1 MLSHDSS
8 VQNSPEQRAA
18 DAGVL
23 KTLWDMMRP
32 YRALSYVA
40 IALAIVSA
48 GLQILP
54 AAIAGLITQSIYD
67 GKYDSLLSYGVMLL
81 IFTFAAMLTFS
92 GSTFVSH
99 LIAADVQADVRRH
112 ISSKLKSVPLGFFMQ
127 TDSTEIKKMMLDDV
141 EQLEDGI
148 AHIIPEMSATLFG
161 PLIALSVMLAVDWR
175 LALAAFAPTLVAC
188 LLFIYI
194 QMKVQT
200 TTQRFYAAQN
210 RIASTMGEVINAIP
224 VVKTYSGGNVAL
236 QRAEE
241 AFTALTRIIDVW
253 VEKVQVK
260 SSRFFVLSSANLLF
274 VLPLAVWLFNRQEI
288 ALFEFTFFIL
298 AAMAFGNIAS
308 SMFSVMT
315 RLQQQEALITRY
327 RWLMNQPELAQSPQ
341 SQASGAKSPVDHSVT
356 LHNVSFSYQDEQKN
370 ALNNISFSIPAGSS
384 LALVGASG
392 SGKSTIASLIARL
405 WDPQHGKITVGGVD
419 IRDMDETTLRN
430 NISFVF
436 QQVFLFNDTIA
447 NNIRL
452 ARPEASQTEVEAAAT
467 AAQAHQFIQRLPQG
481 YNTVLNGGVSL
492 SVGEKQRIAVAA
504 AILKNSPILVLD
516 EATAYADPE
525 CEKEMQQALN
535 ALCLDKTSLD
545 KTGRDKTSLDKTSC
559 DKESRNKTV
568 IVIAHRLPTIRH
580 LDQILVLDKGRII
593 EQGTHDELVAQQGAY
608 AKQWAAWQ
616 GENNATGVNDHGII

>member
-18 DAGVL
+18 DAGVI
-23 KTLWDMMRP
+23 KALWNMMCP
-32 YRALSYVA
+32 YRTLSYVA

-67 GKYDSLLSYGVMLL
+67 GQYDTLLSYGIILL
-81 IFTFAAMLTFS
+81 SATFAAMLTFS

-99 LIAADVQADVRRH
+99 LIAADVQADVRRN

-127 TDSTEIKKMMLDDV
+127 TDSSEIKKIMLDDV

-161 PLIALSVMLAVDWR
+161 PLIALSVMLAIDWR
-175 LALAAFAPTLVAC
+175 LALAAFAPTLGAC

-224 VVKTYSGGNVAL
+224 VVKTYSGGNIAL

-274 VLPLAVWLFNRQEI
+274 VLPLAVWLFSRQEI
-288 ALFEFTFFIL
+288 SVFEFTFFIL

-308 SMFSVMT
+308 SMFAVMT

-327 RWLMNQPELAQSPQ
+327 HWLMNQPELTPCTQ
-341 SQASGAKSPVDHSVT
+341 SQTSVDQTPVDQMPIDHNVT
-356 LHNVSFSYQDEQKN
+356 LHNVSFSYQDGQDN
-370 ALNNISFSIPAGSS
+370 ALNNISFSVPAGSS

-392 SGKSTIASLIARL
+392 SGKSTVASLIARL
-405 WDPQHGKITVGGVD
+405 WDPQQGKITIGGID
-419 IRDMDETTLRN
+419 IRNMDEPTLRN

-436 QQVFLFNDTIA
+436 QRIFLFNDTIA

-452 ARPEASQTEVEAAAT
+452 ARPDASQAEVEAAAT
-467 AAQAHQFIQRLPQG
+467 AAQAHQFIQQLPQG
-481 YNTVLNGGVSL
+481 YNTVLNNGISL

-504 AILKNSPILVLD
+504 AILKNAPILVLD

-535 ALCLDKTSLD
+535 ALCHT
-545 KTGRDKTSLDKTSC
+545 KTG
-559 DKESRNKTV
+559 RNKTV

-580 LDQILVLDKGRII
+580 LDQIVVLDKGQII
-593 EQGTHDELVAQQGAY
+593 EQGTHDELVTQQGSY
-608 AKQWAAWQ
+608 AKQWAAWR
-616 GENNATGVNDHGII
+616 GENTGTGVNYHGVI

>member
-1 MLSHDSS
+1 MPSNDPS

-32 YRALSYVA
+32 YRTLSYVA

-54 AAIAGLITQSIYD
+54 AAVAGLITQSLYD
-67 GKYDSLLSYGVMLL
+67 GQYDTLLNYGVMLL
-81 IFTFAAMLTFS
+81 SFTFAAMLTFS
-92 GSTFVSH
+92 GSTFVAH
-99 LIAADVQADVRRH
+99 LIAADVQADVRRN
-112 ISSKLKSVPLGFFMQ
+112 ISNKLKSVPLGFFMQ

-148 AHIIPEMSATLFG
+148 AHIIPEMSATVFG
-161 PLIALSVMLAVDWR
+161 PLIALGVMLAIDWR
-175 LALAAFAPTLVAC
+175 LALAAFIPTLGAC

-200 TTQRFYAAQN
+200 TTQRFYATQN

-224 VVKTYSGGNVAL
+224 VVKTYSGGNIAL

-274 VLPLAVWLFNRQEI
+274 VLPLAVWLFNRQAI
-288 ALFEFTFFIL
+288 TLFEFTFFIL

-315 RLQQQEALITRY
+315 RLQQQEALVTRY
-327 RWLMNQPELAQSPQ
+327 RWLMNQPELAPCTQNQTP
-341 SQASGAKSPVDHSVT
+341 ADHTVT
-356 LHNVSFSYQDEQKN
+356 LHNVSFSYQDKQDN
-370 ALNNISFSIPAGSS
+370 VLNNVSFSVPAGSS

-405 WDPQHGKITVGGVD
+405 WDPQQGKITVGGVD
-419 IRDMDETTLRN
+419 IRNMDETTLRN

-436 QQVFLFNDTIA
+436 QRVFLFNDTIA

-452 ARPEASQTEVEAAAT
+452 ARPDATQAEVEAAAI
-467 AAQAHQFIQRLPQG
+467 AAQAHQFIQQLPQG
-481 YNTVLNGGVSL
+481 YNTVINNGISL

-504 AILKNSPILVLD
+504 AILKNAPILVLD

-535 ALCLDKTSLD
+535 ALC
-545 KTGRDKTSLDKTSC
+545 
-559 DKESRNKTV
+559 RNKTV
-568 IVIAHRLPTIRH
+568 IVIAHRLPTVRH
-580 LDQILVLDKGRII
+580 LDQILVLDKGQII
-593 EQGTHDELVAQQGAY
+593 EQGTHDELLAQQGAY
-608 AKQWAAWQ
+608 AKQWAAWR
-616 GENNATGVNDHGII
+616 GENTGTGVN

>member
-112 ISSKLKSVPLGFFMQ
+112 ISRKLKSVPLGFFMQ

-224 VVKTYSGGNVAL
+224 VVKTYSGGNIAL

-241 AFTALTRIIDVW
+241 AFTTLTRIIDVW

-392 SGKSTIASLIARL
+392 SGKSTIACLIARL

-419 IRDMDETTLRN
+419 IREMDETTLRN

-452 ARPEASQTEVEAAAT
+452 ARPEASQTEVETAAA

-545 KTGRDKTSLDKTSC
+545 KTSLDKTSLDKTSL
-559 DKESRNKTV
+559 DKTV

-580 LDQILVLDKGRII
+580 LDQIVVLDKGRII
-593 EQGTHDELVAQQGAY
+593 EQGTHDGLVAQQGAY
-608 AKQWAAWQ
+608 AKQWAAWR

>member
-1 MLSHDSS
+1 MLSNDPS

-18 DAGVL
+18 DAGVI
-23 KTLWDMMRP
+23 KTLWAMMRP
-32 YRALSYVA
+32 YRTLSYVA
-40 IALAIVSA
+40 IALAVVSA

-54 AAIAGLITQSIYD
+54 AAIAGLITQSLYD
-67 GKYDSLLSYGVMLL
+67 GQYDALLNYGIMLLS
-81 IFTFAAMLTFS
+81 FTFAAMLTFS
-92 GSTFVSH
+92 GSTFVAH
-99 LIAADVQADVRRH
+99 LIAADVQADIRRH
-112 ISSKLKSVPLGFFMQ
+112 ISNKLKSVPLGFFMQ

-148 AHIIPEMSATLFG
+148 AHIIPEMSATVFG
-161 PLIALSVMLAVDWR
+161 PLIALGVMSAIDWR
-175 LALAAFAPTLVAC
+175 LALAAFAPTLGAC

-224 VVKTYSGGNVAL
+224 VVKTYSGGNIAL
-236 QRAEE
+236 QRAED

-253 VEKVQVK
+253 IEKVQVK

-274 VLPLAVWLFNRQEI
+274 VLPLAIGLFNRQEI
-288 ALFEFTFFIL
+288 TLFEFTFFIL

-327 RWLMNQPELAQSPQ
+327 RWLMNQPELAPCTQ
-341 SQASGAKSPVDHSVT
+341 SQAPADHTVT
-356 LHNVSFSYQDEQKN
+356 LHNVSFSYQDKQDN
-370 ALNNISFSIPAGSS
+370 ALNNLSFSVPAGSS

-405 WDPQHGKITVGGVD
+405 WDPQQGKITVGGVD
-419 IRDMDETTLRN
+419 IRNMDEPTLRN

-436 QQVFLFNDTIA
+436 QRVFLFNDTIA

-452 ARPEASQTEVEAAAT
+452 ARPDASPTEVEAAAL
-467 AAQAHQFIQRLPQG
+467 AAQAHQFIQQLPQG
-481 YNTVLNGGVSL
+481 YNTVINHGISL

-504 AILKNSPILVLD
+504 AILKNAPILVLD

-535 ALCLDKTSLD
+535 ALC
-545 KTGRDKTSLDKTSC
+545 
-559 DKESRNKTV
+559 RNKTV

-580 LDQILVLDKGRII
+580 LDQILVLDKGHIV

-608 AKQWAAWQ
+608 AKQWAAWR
-616 GENNATGVNDHGII
+616 GEKTGTGVN

>member
-1 MLSHDSS
+1 MPSNDPS

-32 YRALSYVA
+32 YRTLSYVA

-54 AAIAGLITQSIYD
+54 AAVAGLITQSLYD
-67 GKYDSLLSYGVMLL
+67 GQYDTLLNYGVMLL
-81 IFTFAAMLTFS
+81 SFTFAAMLTFS
-92 GSTFVSH
+92 ASTFVAH
-99 LIAADVQADVRRH
+99 LIAADVQADVRRN
-112 ISSKLKSVPLGFFMQ
+112 ISNKLKSVPLGFFMQ

-148 AHIIPEMSATLFG
+148 AHIIPEMSATVFG
-161 PLIALSVMLAVDWR
+161 PLIALGVMLAIDWR
-175 LALAAFAPTLVAC
+175 LALAAFVPTLGAY

-224 VVKTYSGGNVAL
+224 VVKTYSGGNIAL

-274 VLPLAVWLFNRQEI
+274 VLPLAVWLFNRQAI
-288 ALFEFTFFIL
+288 TLFEFTFFIL

-315 RLQQQEALITRY
+315 RLQQQEALVTRY
-327 RWLMNQPELAQSPQ
+327 RWLMNQPELAPCTQNQVP
-341 SQASGAKSPVDHSVT
+341 ADHTVA
-356 LHNVSFSYQDEQKN
+356 LHNVSFSYQDKQDN
-370 ALNNISFSIPAGSS
+370 VLNNVSFSVPAGSS

-392 SGKSTIASLIARL
+392 SGKSTIASLVARL
-405 WDPQHGKITVGGVD
+405 WDPQQGKITVGGVD
-419 IRDMDETTLRN
+419 IRNMDETTLRN

-436 QQVFLFNDTIA
+436 QRVFLFNDTIA

-452 ARPEASQTEVEAAAT
+452 ARPDASQAEVEAAAI
-467 AAQAHQFIQRLPQG
+467 AAQAHQFIQQLPQG
-481 YNTVLNGGVSL
+481 YNTVINNGISL

-504 AILKNSPILVLD
+504 AILKNAPILVLD

-535 ALCLDKTSLD
+535 ALC
-545 KTGRDKTSLDKTSC
+545 
-559 DKESRNKTV
+559 RNKTV

-580 LDQILVLDKGRII
+580 LDQILVLDKGQII
-593 EQGTHDELVAQQGAY
+593 EQGTHDELLAQQGAY
-608 AKQWAAWQ
+608 AKQWAAWR
-616 GENNATGVNDHGII
+616 GENTGTGVN

>member
-1 MLSHDSS
+1 MLSNDSS

-23 KTLWDMMRP
+23 KALWNMMRP
-32 YRALSYVA
+32 YRVLSYVA

-54 AAIAGLITQSIYD
+54 AAVAGLITQSIYD
-67 GKYDSLLSYGVMLL
+67 GQYDALLSYGVMLL
-81 IFTFAAMLTFS
+81 SSTFAAMLTFS
-92 GSTFVSH
+92 ASTFVSH
-99 LIAADVQADVRRH
+99 LIAADVQADVRH
-112 ISSKLKSVPLGFFMQ
+112 NISNKLKSVPLGFFML

-161 PLIALSVMLAVDWR
+161 PLIALSVMLVIDWR
-175 LALAAFAPTLVAC
+175 LALAAFAPTLGAC

-224 VVKTYSGGNVAL
+224 VVKTYSGGNIAL

-288 ALFEFTFFIL
+288 SIFEFTFFIL

-308 SMFSVMT
+308 SMFAVMT

-327 RWLMNQPELAQSPQ
+327 HWLMNQPELAPCTQSHT
-341 SQASGAKSPVDHSVT
+341 PVNNSVT
-356 LHNVSFSYQDEQKN
+356 LHNVSFSYQNGQDN
-370 ALNNISFSIPAGSS
+370 ALNNISFSVPAGSS
-384 LALVGASG
+384 MALVGASG
-392 SGKSTIASLIARL
+392 SGKSTVASLIARL
-405 WDPQHGKITVGGVD
+405 WDPQQGKITVGGVD
-419 IRDMDETTLRN
+419 IRNMDELTLRN

-436 QQVFLFNDTIA
+436 QRVFLFNDTVA

-452 ARPEASQTEVEAAAT
+452 ARPDASQAEVEAAAI
-467 AAQAHQFIQRLPQG
+467 AAQAHQFIQQLPQG
-481 YNTVLNGGVSL
+481 YNTVLNNGISL

-504 AILKNSPILVLD
+504 AILKNAPILVLD
-516 EATAYADPE
+516 EATAYTDPE

-535 ALCLDKTSLD
+535 ALCHTQ
-545 KTGRDKTSLDKTSC
+545 TGQ
-559 DKESRNKTV
+559 NKTV

-580 LDQILVLDKGRII
+580 LDQIVVLDKGQII
-593 EQGTHDELVAQQGAY
+593 EQGTHDELITQQGAY
-608 AKQWAAWQ
+608 TKQWAAWR
-616 GENNATGVNDHGII
+616 GENTRTGANYHGVI

>member
-1 MLSHDSS
+1 MPSNDPS

-32 YRALSYVA
+32 YRTLSYVA

-54 AAIAGLITQSIYD
+54 AAVAGLITQSLYD
-67 GKYDSLLSYGVMLL
+67 GQYDTLLNYGVMLL
-81 IFTFAAMLTFS
+81 SFTFAAMLTFS
-92 GSTFVSH
+92 GSTFVAH
-99 LIAADVQADVRRH
+99 LIAADVQADVRRN
-112 ISSKLKSVPLGFFMQ
+112 ISNKLKSVPLGFFMQ

-148 AHIIPEMSATLFG
+148 AHIIPEMSATVFG
-161 PLIALSVMLAVDWR
+161 PLIALGVMLAIDWR
-175 LALAAFAPTLVAC
+175 LALAAFVPTLGAC

-224 VVKTYSGGNVAL
+224 VVKTYSGGNIAL

-274 VLPLAVWLFNRQEI
+274 VLPLAVWLFNRQAI
-288 ALFEFTFFIL
+288 TLFEFTFFIL

-315 RLQQQEALITRY
+315 RLQQQEALVTRY
-327 RWLMNQPELAQSPQ
+327 RWLMNQPELAPCTQNQVP
-341 SQASGAKSPVDHSVT
+341 ADHTVA
-356 LHNVSFSYQDEQKN
+356 LHNVSFSYQDKQDN
-370 ALNNISFSIPAGSS
+370 VLNNVSFSVPAGSS

-392 SGKSTIASLIARL
+392 SGKSTIASLVARL
-405 WDPQHGKITVGGVD
+405 WDPQQGKITVGGVD
-419 IRDMDETTLRN
+419 IRNMDETTLRN

-436 QQVFLFNDTIA
+436 QRVFLFNDTIA

-452 ARPEASQTEVEAAAT
+452 ARPDASQAEVEAAAI
-467 AAQAHQFIQRLPQG
+467 AAQAHQFIQQLPQG
-481 YNTVLNGGVSL
+481 YNTVINNGISL

-504 AILKNSPILVLD
+504 AILKNAPILVLD

-535 ALCLDKTSLD
+535 ALC
-545 KTGRDKTSLDKTSC
+545 
-559 DKESRNKTV
+559 RNKTV

-580 LDQILVLDKGRII
+580 LDQILVLDKGQII
-593 EQGTHDELVAQQGAY
+593 EQGTHDELLAQQGAY
-608 AKQWAAWQ
+608 AKQWAAWR
-616 GENNATGVNDHGII
+616 GENTGTGVN

>member
-1 MLSHDSS
+1 MLSNDSS

-18 DAGVL
+18 DAGVIQE
-23 KTLWDMMRP
+23 LWNMMRP
-32 YRALSYVA
+32 YRTLSYVA

-67 GKYDSLLSYGVMLL
+67 EQYDTLLSYGIMLL
-81 IFTFAAMLTFS
+81 SFTFAAMLTFS

-99 LIAADVQADVRRH
+99 LIAADVQADVRRN
-112 ISSKLKSVPLGFFMQ
+112 ISSKLKSVPLGFFML

-161 PLIALSVMLAVDWR
+161 PLIALSAMLAIDWR
-175 LALAAFAPTLVAC
+175 LALAAFAPTLGAC

-236 QRAEE
+236 QRAEG
-241 AFTALTRIIDVW
+241 AFTSLTRIIDVW

-288 ALFEFTFFIL
+288 SLFEFTFFIL

-308 SMFSVMT
+308 SMFAVMT

-327 RWLMNQPELAQSPQ
+327 RWLMNQPELAPCTQ
-341 SQASGAKSPVDHSVT
+341 SQTPANHSVT
-356 LHNVSFSYQDEQKN
+356 LHNVSFSYQDEQDN

-384 LALVGASG
+384 LALTGASG
-392 SGKSTIASLIARL
+392 SGKSTIANLIARL
-405 WDPQHGKITVGGVD
+405 WDPQQGQITVGGVD
-419 IRDMDETTLRN
+419 IRNMDEPTLRN

-436 QQVFLFNDTIA
+436 QRVFLFNDTIA

-452 ARPEASQTEVEAAAT
+452 ARPDASQAEVEAAAV
-467 AAQAHQFIQRLPQG
+467 AAQAHQFIQQLPQG
-481 YNTVLNGGVSL
+481 YNTVLNHGISL

-504 AILKNSPILVLD
+504 AILKNAPILVLD

-535 ALCLDKTSLD
+535 ALC
-545 KTGRDKTSLDKTSC
+545 RH
-559 DKESRNKTV
+559 KTV

-580 LDQILVLDKGRII
+580 FDQILVLDKGQII
-593 EQGTHDELVAQQGAY
+593 EQGTHDELVAQQGTY
-608 AKQWAAWQ
+608 ARQWSAWRR
-616 GENNATGVNDHGII
+616 GNTGTGANYHGAI

>member
-1 MLSHDSS
+1 MPSNDSS
-8 VQNSPEQRAA
+8 AQNSPEQRAA

-23 KTLWDMMRP
+23 KALWNMMRP

-54 AAIAGLITQSIYD
+54 AAVAGLITQSIHD
-67 GKYDSLLSYGVMLL
+67 GQYATLLSYGVMLL
-81 IFTFAAMLTFS
+81 GSTFAAMLTFS

-99 LIAADVQADVRRH
+99 LIAADVQADVRRN
-112 ISSKLKSVPLGFFMQ
+112 ISNKLKSVPLGFFVQ

-161 PLIALSVMLAVDWR
+161 PLIALSVMLAIDWR
-175 LALAAFAPTLVAC
+175 LALAAFAPTLGAC

-194 QMKVQT
+194 QMKVQA

-224 VVKTYSGGNVAL
+224 VVKTYSGGNIAL

-241 AFTALTRIIDVW
+241 AFTALMRVIDIW

-260 SSRFFVLSSANLLF
+260 SSRFFVLASANLLF

-288 ALFEFTFFIL
+288 AVFEFTFFIL

-308 SMFSVMT
+308 SMFAVMT

-327 RWLMNQPELAQSPQ
+327 HWLMNQPELAPCVQ
-341 SQASGAKSPVDHSVT
+341 SQTPADHSVI
-356 LHNVSFSYQDEQKN
+356 LHNVSFSYQDEQDN
-370 ALNNISFSIPAGSS
+370 ALNNISFSVPAGSS

-392 SGKSTIASLIARL
+392 SGKSTVASLIARL
-405 WDPQHGKITVGGVD
+405 WDPQQGKITVGGVD
-419 IRDMDETTLRN
+419 IRNMDEPTLRN

-436 QQVFLFNDTIA
+436 QRVFLFNDTVA

-452 ARPEASQTEVEAAAT
+452 ARPDASQAEVEAAAA
-467 AAQAHQFIQRLPQG
+467 AAQAHQFIQQLPQG
-481 YNTVLNGGVSL
+481 YNTRLNNGISL

-504 AILKNSPILVLD
+504 AILKNAPILVLD

-535 ALCLDKTSLD
+535 ALCHTQ
-545 KTGRDKTSLDKTSC
+545 TGH
-559 DKESRNKTV
+559 NKTV

-580 LDQILVLDKGRII
+580 LDQIVVLDKGEII
-593 EQGTHDELVAQQGAY
+593 EQGTHDELSAQQGAY
-608 AKQWAAWQ
+608 AKQWAAWR
-616 GENNATGVNDHGII
+616 GENTGTGVN

>member
-1 MLSHDSS
+1 MLSNDSS
-8 VQNSPEQRAA
+8 AQSSPEQRAA
-18 DAGVL
+18 DAGVI
-23 KTLWDMMRP
+23 KELWNLMSP
-32 YRALSYVA
+32 YRTLSYVA

-54 AAIAGLITQSIYD
+54 AAVAGLITQSIYD
-67 GKYDSLLSYGVMLL
+67 GQYDTLLSYGIMLL
-81 IFTFAAMLTFS
+81 GFTFAAMLTFS
-92 GSTFVSH
+92 GSTFVAH
-99 LIAADVQADVRRH
+99 LIAADVQADVRRN
-112 ISSKLKSVPLGFFMQ
+112 ISNKLKSVPLGFFML

-161 PLIALSVMLAVDWR
+161 PLIALSVMLAIDWR
-175 LALAAFAPTLVAC
+175 LALAAFAPTLGAC

-224 VVKTYSGGNVAL
+224 VVKTYSGGKVAL
-236 QRAEE
+236 QRAED
-241 AFTALTRIIDVW
+241 AFTALTRVIDVW
-253 VEKVQVK
+253 IEKVQVK

-308 SMFSVMT
+308 SMFAVMT

-327 RWLMNQPELAQSPQ
+327 RWLMNQPELAPCTQ
-341 SQASGAKSPVDHSVT
+341 SQTPADHSVT
-356 LHNVSFSYQDEQKN
+356 LHNVSFTYQNEQDN
-370 ALNNISFSIPAGSS
+370 VLNNISFSVPAGSS

-392 SGKSTIASLIARL
+392 SGKSTVANLIARL
-405 WDPQHGKITVGGVD
+405 WDPQQGKITVGGID
-419 IRDMDETTLRN
+419 IRNMDEPTLRN

-436 QQVFLFNDTIA
+436 QRVFLFNDTIA

-452 ARPEASQTEVEAAAT
+452 ARPDASQAEVEAAAT
-467 AAQAHQFIQRLPQG
+467 AAQAHQFIQQLPQG
-481 YNTVLNGGVSL
+481 YNTVLNNGISL

-504 AILKNSPILVLD
+504 AILKNAPILVLD

-535 ALCLDKTSLD
+535 ALCHTE
-545 KTGRDKTSLDKTSC
+545 TG
-559 DKESRNKTV
+559 RNKTV

-580 LDQILVLDKGRII
+580 LDQMLVLDQGQII
-593 EQGTHDELVAQQGAY
+593 EQGTHDELVTQQGAY
-608 AKQWAAWQ
+608 ARQWAAWR
-616 GENNATGVNDHGII
+616 GEDTETGVNYHGII

>member
-1 MLSHDSS
+1 MPSHDPS

-23 KTLWDMMRP
+23 KTLWNMMRP
-32 YRALSYVA
+32 YRTLSYVA

-54 AAIAGLITQSIYD
+54 AAIAGLITQSLYD
-67 GKYDSLLSYGVMLL
+67 GQYDTLLNYGIMLLS
-81 IFTFAAMLTFS
+81 FTFAAMLTFS
-92 GSTFVSH
+92 GSTFVAH

-112 ISSKLKSVPLGFFMQ
+112 ISNKLKSVPLGFFMQ

-161 PLIALSVMLAVDWR
+161 PLIALSVMLAIDWR
-175 LALAAFAPTLVAC
+175 LALAAFAPTLGAC

-224 VVKTYSGGNVAL
+224 VVKTYSGGKIAL

-241 AFTALTRIIDVW
+241 AFTALTRVIDVW

-288 ALFEFTFFIL
+288 TLFEFTFFIL

-315 RLQQQEALITRY
+315 RLQQQEALVTRY
-327 RWLMNQPELAQSPQ
+327 RWLMNQPELAPCTQ
-341 SQASGAKSPVDHSVT
+341 SQVPIEHTVT
-356 LHNVSFSYQDEQKN
+356 LHNVSFSYQDKQDQNKQN
-370 ALNNISFSIPAGSS
+370 NVLNNISFSVPAGSS

-405 WDPQHGKITVGGVD
+405 WDPQQGKITVGDVD
-419 IRDMDETTLRN
+419 IRDMDEPTLRN

-436 QQVFLFNDTIA
+436 QRVFLFNDTIA

-452 ARPEASQTEVEAAAT
+452 ARPDASQAEVEAAAI
-467 AAQAHQFIQRLPQG
+467 AAQAHQFIQQLPQG
-481 YNTVLNGGVSL
+481 YNTVINNGISL

-504 AILKNSPILVLD
+504 AILKNAPILVLD

-535 ALCLDKTSLD
+535 ALCRT
-545 KTGRDKTSLDKTSC
+545 KTG
-559 DKESRNKTV
+559 RNKTV

-580 LDQILVLDKGRII
+580 LDQILVLDKGQVI

-608 AKQWAAWQ
+608 ARQWAAWR
-616 GENNATGVNDHGII
+616 GENTGTGVN

>member
-1 MLSHDSS
+1 MPSNDPS

-32 YRALSYVA
+32 YRTLSYVA

-54 AAIAGLITQSIYD
+54 AAVAGLITQSLYD
-67 GKYDSLLSYGVMLL
+67 GQYDTLLNYGVMLL
-81 IFTFAAMLTFS
+81 SFTFAAMLTFS
-92 GSTFVSH
+92 GSTFVAH
-99 LIAADVQADVRRH
+99 LIAADVQADVRRN
-112 ISSKLKSVPLGFFMQ
+112 ISNKLKSVPLGFFMQ

-148 AHIIPEMSATLFG
+148 AHIIPEMSATVFG
-161 PLIALSVMLAVDWR
+161 PLIALGVMLAIDWR
-175 LALAAFAPTLVAC
+175 LALAAFVPTLGAC

-224 VVKTYSGGNVAL
+224 VVKTYSGGNIAL

-274 VLPLAVWLFNRQEI
+274 VLPLAVWLFNRQAI
-288 ALFEFTFFIL
+288 TLFEFTFFIL

-315 RLQQQEALITRY
+315 RLQQQEALVTRY
-327 RWLMNQPELAQSPQ
+327 RWLMNQPELAPCTQNQVP
-341 SQASGAKSPVDHSVT
+341 ADHTVT
-356 LHNVSFSYQDEQKN
+356 LHNVSFSYQDKQDN
-370 ALNNISFSIPAGSS
+370 VLNNVSFSVPAGSS

-392 SGKSTIASLIARL
+392 SGKSTIASLVARL
-405 WDPQHGKITVGGVD
+405 WDPQQGKITVGGVD
-419 IRDMDETTLRN
+419 IRNMDETTLRN

-436 QQVFLFNDTIA
+436 QRVFLFNDTIA

-452 ARPEASQTEVEAAAT
+452 ARPDASQAEVEAAAI
-467 AAQAHQFIQRLPQG
+467 AAQAHPFIQQLPQG
-481 YNTVLNGGVSL
+481 YNTVINNGISL

-504 AILKNSPILVLD
+504 AILKNAPILVLD

-535 ALCLDKTSLD
+535 ALC
-545 KTGRDKTSLDKTSC
+545 
-559 DKESRNKTV
+559 RNKTV

-580 LDQILVLDKGRII
+580 LDQILVLDKGQII
-593 EQGTHDELVAQQGAY
+593 EQGTHDELLAQQGAY
-608 AKQWAAWQ
+608 AKQWVAWR
-616 GENNATGVNDHGII
+616 GENTGTGVN

>member
-1 MLSHDSS
+1 MRSNDSS
-8 VQNSPEQRAA
+8 IQNSPEQRAA
-18 DAGVL
+18 DAGVIQE
-23 KTLWDMMRP
+23 LWNMMRP
-32 YRALSYVA
+32 YRTLSYVA

-54 AAIAGLITQSIYD
+54 AAVAGLITQSIYD
-67 GKYDSLLSYGVMLL
+67 GRYDTLLSYGVMLL
-81 IFTFAAMLTFS
+81 SFTFAAMLTFS

-99 LIAADVQADVRRH
+99 LIAADVQADVRRN
-112 ISSKLKSVPLGFFMQ
+112 ISSKLKSVPLGFFTR
-127 TDSTEIKKMMLDDV
+127 TDSTEIKKMMLDEV

-161 PLIALSVMLAVDWR
+161 PLIALSAMLAIDWR
-175 LALAAFAPTLVAC
+175 LALAAFAPTFGAC

-236 QRAEE
+236 QRAEG
-241 AFTALTRIIDVW
+241 AFTALTHIIDVW

-260 SSRFFVLSSANLLF
+260 SSRFFVLASANLLF

-288 ALFEFTFFIL
+288 SLFEFTFFIL

-308 SMFSVMT
+308 SMFAVMT

-327 RWLMNQPELAQSPQ
+327 RWLMNQPELAPCTQ
-341 SQASGAKSPVDHSVT
+341 SQTPADHSVT
-356 LHNVSFSYQDEQKN
+356 LHNVSFAYQDEQDN

-384 LALVGASG
+384 LALTGASG
-392 SGKSTIASLIARL
+392 SGKSTVANLIARL
-405 WDPQHGKITVGGVD
+405 WDPQQGQITVGGVD
-419 IRDMDETTLRN
+419 IRNMDEPTLRN
-430 NISFVF
+430 NLSFVF
-436 QQVFLFNDTIA
+436 QRVFLFNDTIA

-452 ARPEASQTEVEAAAT
+452 ARPDASQAEVEAAAV
-467 AAQAHQFIQRLPQG
+467 AAQAHQFIQQLPQG
-481 YNTVLNGGVSL
+481 YNTVLNHGISL

-535 ALCLDKTSLD
+535 ALC
-545 KTGRDKTSLDKTSC
+545 
-559 DKESRNKTV
+559 RNKTV

-580 LDQILVLDKGRII
+580 FDQILVLDKGQII

-608 AKQWAAWQ
+608 ARQWSAWRR
-616 GENNATGVNDHGII
+616 ENTGTGANYHGAI

>member
-1 MLSHDSS
+1 MLSYDSS
-8 VQNSPEQRAA
+8 AQNSPEQRAA
-18 DAGVL
+18 DAGVI
-23 KTLWDMMRP
+23 KTLWGMMRP
-32 YRALSYVA
+32 YRTLSYIA
-40 IALAIVSA
+40 ILLAIVSA

-54 AAIAGLITQSIYD
+54 AAVAGLITQSIYD
-67 GKYDSLLSYGVMLL
+67 GQYDTLLSYGVTLL
-81 IFTFAAMLTFS
+81 GFTFAAMLTFS

-99 LIAADVQADVRRH
+99 LIAADVQADVRRN

-161 PLIALSVMLAVDWR
+161 PLIALSVMLVIDWR
-175 LALAAFAPTLVAC
+175 LALAAFAPTLGAC

-194 QMKVQT
+194 QIKVQT
-200 TTQRFYAAQN
+200 TTQHFYAAQN

-224 VVKTYSGGNVAL
+224 VVKTYSGGNIAL

-288 ALFEFTFFIL
+288 SVFEFTFFIL

-308 SMFSVMT
+308 SMFAVMT

-327 RWLMNQPELAQSPQ
+327 HWLMNQPELTPCTQSPTTNAQSPI
-341 SQASGAKSPVDHSVT
+341 DHSVT
-356 LHNVSFSYQDEQKN
+356 LHNVSFSYQNGQDN
-370 ALNNISFSIPAGSS
+370 ALNNISFSVPAGSS

-392 SGKSTIASLIARL
+392 SGKSTVASLIARL
-405 WDPQHGKITVGGVD
+405 WDPKQGKITVGGID
-419 IRDMDETTLRN
+419 IRNMDEPTLRN

-436 QQVFLFNDTIA
+436 QRVFLFNDTIA

-452 ARPEASQTEVEAAAT
+452 ARPDASQAEVEAAAT
-467 AAQAHQFIQRLPQG
+467 AAQAHQFIQQLPQG
-481 YNTVLNGGVSL
+481 YDTVLNNGISL
-492 SVGEKQRIAVAA
+492 SVGEKQRIAVAS
-504 AILKNSPILVLD
+504 AILKNAPILVLD

-535 ALCLDKTSLD
+535 ALCHT
-545 KTGRDKTSLDKTSC
+545 
-559 DKESRNKTV
+559 KTV

-580 LDQILVLDKGRII
+580 LDQILVLDKGQII
-593 EQGTHDELVAQQGAY
+593 EQGTHDELVSQQGAY
-608 AKQWAAWQ
+608 AKQWAAWRGETTGT
-616 GENNATGVNDHGII
+616 GENYHGAI

>member
-1 MLSHDSS
+1 MPSNDPS

-32 YRALSYVA
+32 YRTLSYVA

-54 AAIAGLITQSIYD
+54 AAVAGLITQSLYD
-67 GKYDSLLSYGVMLL
+67 GQYDTLLNYGVMLL
-81 IFTFAAMLTFS
+81 SFTFAAMLTFS
-92 GSTFVSH
+92 GSTFVAH
-99 LIAADVQADVRRH
+99 LIAADVQADVRRN
-112 ISSKLKSVPLGFFMQ
+112 ISNKLKSVPLGFFMQ

-148 AHIIPEMSATLFG
+148 AHIIPEMSATVFG
-161 PLIALSVMLAVDWR
+161 PLIALGVMLAIDWR
-175 LALAAFAPTLVAC
+175 LALAAFAPTLGAC

-224 VVKTYSGGNVAL
+224 VVKTYSGGNIAL

-274 VLPLAVWLFNRQEI
+274 VLPLAVWLFNRQAI
-288 ALFEFTFFIL
+288 TLFEFTFFIL

-315 RLQQQEALITRY
+315 RLQQQEALVTRY
-327 RWLMNQPELAQSPQ
+327 RWLMNQPELAPCTQNQIP
-341 SQASGAKSPVDHSVT
+341 ADHTVT
-356 LHNVSFSYQDEQKN
+356 LHNVSFSYQDKQDN
-370 ALNNISFSIPAGSS
+370 VLNNVSFSVPAGSS

-405 WDPQHGKITVGGVD
+405 WDPQQGKITVGGVD
-419 IRDMDETTLRN
+419 IRNMDETTLRN

-436 QQVFLFNDTIA
+436 QRVFLFNDTIA

-452 ARPEASQTEVEAAAT
+452 ALPDASPTEVEAAAI
-467 AAQAHQFIQRLPQG
+467 AAQAHQFIQQLPQG
-481 YNTVLNGGVSL
+481 YNTVINNGISL

-504 AILKNSPILVLD
+504 AILKNAPILVLD

-535 ALCLDKTSLD
+535 ALCH
-545 KTGRDKTSLDKTSC
+545 
-559 DKESRNKTV
+559 NKTV
-568 IVIAHRLPTIRH
+568 IVIAHRLPTVRH
-580 LDQILVLDKGRII
+580 LDQILVLDKGQII

-608 AKQWAAWQ
+608 AKQWAAWR
-616 GENNATGVNDHGII
+616 GENTGTGVN

>member
-1 MLSHDSS
+1 MLSNDAS

-18 DAGVL
+18 DTGVIKEL
-23 KTLWDMMRP
+23 WTLMRP
-32 YRALSYVA
+32 YRTLSYVA
-40 IALAIVSA
+40 IVLAIVSA

-54 AAIAGLITQSIYD
+54 AAVAGLITQSIYD
-67 GKYDSLLSYGVMLL
+67 GQYDTLLSYGVMLL
-81 IFTFAAMLTFS
+81 GFTFAAMLTFS

-99 LIAADVQADVRRH
+99 LIAADVQADVRRN
-112 ISSKLKSVPLGFFMQ
+112 ISSKLKLVPLGFFML

-161 PLIALSVMLAVDWR
+161 PLIALSVMLAIDWR
-175 LALAAFAPTLVAC
+175 LALAAFAPTFGAC

-224 VVKTYSGGNVAL
+224 VVKTYSGGKVAL
-236 QRAEE
+236 QRAED
-241 AFTALTRIIDVW
+241 AFTALTRVIDVW

-288 ALFEFTFFIL
+288 TLFEFTFFIL

-327 RWLMNQPELAQSPQ
+327 RWLMNQPELAPCTQ
-341 SQASGAKSPVDHSVT
+341 SQTPADHSVT
-356 LHNVSFSYQDEQKN
+356 LHNVSFAYQDEQDN
-370 ALNNISFSIPAGSS
+370 VLNNISFSIPAGNS

-392 SGKSTIASLIARL
+392 SGKSTVASLIARL
-405 WDPQHGKITVGGVD
+405 WDPQQGKITVGGVD
-419 IRDMDETTLRN
+419 IRNMDETTLRN
-430 NISFVF
+430 HISFVF
-436 QQVFLFNDTIA
+436 QRVFLFNDTIA

-452 ARPEASQTEVEAAAT
+452 ARPDASLAEVEAAAV
-467 AAQAHQFIQRLPQG
+467 AAQAHQFIQQLPQG
-481 YNTVLNGGVSL
+481 YDTVLNNGISL

-504 AILKNSPILVLD
+504 AILKNAPILVLD

-535 ALCLDKTSLD
+535 ALCRT
-545 KTGRDKTSLDKTSC
+545 KTGRH
-559 DKESRNKTV
+559 KTV
-568 IVIAHRLPTIRH
+568 IVIAHRLPTVRH
-580 LDQILVLDKGRII
+580 LDHILVLDKGQII

-608 AKQWAAWQ
+608 ARQWAAWR
-616 GENNATGVNDHGII
+616 GRNTGTGVN

>member
-18 DAGVL
+18 DAGVI
-23 KTLWDMMRP
+23 KALWNMMRP
-32 YRALSYVA
+32 YRTLSYVA

-67 GKYDSLLSYGVMLL
+67 GQYHTLLSYGIMLL
-81 IFTFAAMLTFS
+81 SATFAAMLTFS

-99 LIAADVQADVRRH
+99 LIAADVQADVRRN

-127 TDSTEIKKMMLDDV
+127 TDSSEIKKIMLDDV

-161 PLIALSVMLAVDWR
+161 PLIALSVMLTIDWR
-175 LALAAFAPTLVAC
+175 LALAAFAPTLGAC

-224 VVKTYSGGNVAL
+224 VVKTYSGGNIAL

-274 VLPLAVWLFNRQEI
+274 VLPLAVWLFSRQEI
-288 ALFEFTFFIL
+288 SVFEFTFFIL

-308 SMFSVMT
+308 SMFAVMT

-327 RWLMNQPELAQSPQ
+327 HWIMNQPELTPCTQ
-341 SQASGAKSPVDHSVT
+341 SQTSVDQAPVDQIPIDHNVT
-356 LHNVSFSYQDEQKN
+356 LHNVSFSYQDGQDN
-370 ALNNISFSIPAGSS
+370 ALNNISFSVPAGSS

-392 SGKSTIASLIARL
+392 SGKSTVASLIARL
-405 WDPQHGKITVGGVD
+405 WDPQQGKITVGGID
-419 IRDMDETTLRN
+419 IRNMDEHTLRN

-436 QQVFLFNDTIA
+436 QRIFLFNDTIA

-452 ARPEASQTEVEAAAT
+452 ARPDASQAEVEAAAT
-467 AAQAHQFIQRLPQG
+467 AAQAHQFIQQLPQS
-481 YNTVLNGGVSL
+481 YNTVLNNGISL

-504 AILKNSPILVLD
+504 AILKNAPILVLD

-535 ALCLDKTSLD
+535 ALCHT
-545 KTGRDKTSLDKTSC
+545 KTG
-559 DKESRNKTV
+559 RNKTV

-580 LDQILVLDKGRII
+580 LDQIVVLDKGQII

-608 AKQWAAWQ
+608 AKQWAAWR
-616 GENNATGVNDHGII
+616 GENTGTEVNYHGVI

>member
-1 MLSHDSS
+1 MRSNDSS
-8 VQNSPEQRAA
+8 IQNSPEQRAA
-18 DAGVL
+18 DAGVIQE
-23 KTLWDMMRP
+23 LWNMMRP
-32 YRALSYVA
+32 YRTLSYVA

-54 AAIAGLITQSIYD
+54 AAVAGLITQSIYD
-67 GKYDSLLSYGVMLL
+67 GRYDTLLSYGVMLL
-81 IFTFAAMLTFS
+81 SFTFAAMLTFS

-99 LIAADVQADVRRH
+99 LIAADVQADVRRN
-112 ISSKLKSVPLGFFMQ
+112 ISSKLKSVPLGFFTR

-161 PLIALSVMLAVDWR
+161 PLIALSAMLAIDWR
-175 LALAAFAPTLVAC
+175 LALAAFAPTFGAC

-236 QRAEE
+236 QRAEG

-260 SSRFFVLSSANLLF
+260 SSRFFVLASANLLF

-288 ALFEFTFFIL
+288 SLFEFTFFIL

-308 SMFSVMT
+308 SMFAVMT

-327 RWLMNQPELAQSPQ
+327 RWLMNQPELAPCIQ
-341 SQASGAKSPVDHSVT
+341 SQTPADHSVT
-356 LHNVSFSYQDEQKN
+356 LHNVSFAYQDEQDN

-384 LALVGASG
+384 LALTGASG
-392 SGKSTIASLIARL
+392 SGKSTVANLIARL
-405 WDPQHGKITVGGVD
+405 WDPQQGQITVGGVD
-419 IRDMDETTLRN
+419 IRNMDEPTLRN
-430 NISFVF
+430 NLSFVF
-436 QQVFLFNDTIA
+436 QRVFLFNDTIA

-452 ARPEASQTEVEAAAT
+452 ARPDASQAEVEAAAV
-467 AAQAHQFIQRLPQG
+467 AAQAHQFIQQLPQG
-481 YNTVLNGGVSL
+481 YNTVLNHGISL

-535 ALCLDKTSLD
+535 ALC
-545 KTGRDKTSLDKTSC
+545 
-559 DKESRNKTV
+559 RNKTV

-580 LDQILVLDKGRII
+580 FDQILVLDKGQII

-608 AKQWAAWQ
+608 ARQWSAWRR
-616 GENNATGVNDHGII
+616 ENTGTGANYHGAI

>member
-1 MLSHDSS
+1 MLSNDPS
-8 VQNSPEQRAA
+8 VQNAPEQRAA

-32 YRALSYVA
+32 YRPLSYVA

-54 AAIAGLITQSIYD
+54 AAVAGLITQSLYD
-67 GKYDSLLSYGVMLL
+67 GQYDTLLNYGVMLL
-81 IFTFAAMLTFS
+81 SFTFAAMLTFS
-92 GSTFVSH
+92 GSTFVAH
-99 LIAADVQADVRRH
+99 LIAADVQADVRRN
-112 ISSKLKSVPLGFFMQ
+112 ISNKLKSVPLGFFMQ

-148 AHIIPEMSATLFG
+148 AHIIPEMSATVFG
-161 PLIALSVMLAVDWR
+161 PLIALGVMLAIDWR
-175 LALAAFAPTLVAC
+175 LALAAFVPTLGAC

-224 VVKTYSGGNVAL
+224 VVKTYSGGNIAL

-288 ALFEFTFFIL
+288 TLFEFTFFIL
-298 AAMAFGNIAS
+298 SAMAFGNIAS

-315 RLQQQEALITRY
+315 RLQQQEALVTRY
-327 RWLMNQPELAQSPQ
+327 RWLMNQPELAPCTQ
-341 SQASGAKSPVDHSVT
+341 SQVPADHTVT
-356 LHNVSFSYQDEQKN
+356 LHSVSFSYQDEQDN
-370 ALNNISFSIPAGSS
+370 VLNNISFSVPAGSS

-405 WDPQHGKITVGGVD
+405 WDPQQGKITVGGVD
-419 IRDMDETTLRN
+419 IRNMDETTLRN

-436 QQVFLFNDTIA
+436 QRVFLFNDTIA

-452 ARPEASQTEVEAAAT
+452 ARPDASPAEVEAAAI
-467 AAQAHQFIQRLPQG
+467 AAQAHQFIQQLPQG
-481 YNTVLNGGVSL
+481 YNTVINNGISL

-504 AILKNSPILVLD
+504 AILKNAPILVLD

-535 ALCLDKTSLD
+535 ALC
-545 KTGRDKTSLDKTSC
+545 
-559 DKESRNKTV
+559 RNKTV
-568 IVIAHRLPTIRH
+568 IVIAHRLPTVRH
-580 LDQILVLDKGRII
+580 LDQILVLDKGQII
-593 EQGTHDELVAQQGAY
+593 EQGTHDELLAQQGAY
-608 AKQWAAWQ
+608 AKQWAAWR
-616 GENNATGVNDHGII
+616 GENTGTGVN

>member
-18 DAGVL
+18 DAGVI
-23 KTLWDMMRP
+23 KALWNMMRP
-32 YRALSYVA
+32 YRTLSYVA

-54 AAIAGLITQSIYD
+54 AAIAGLITQSLYD
-67 GKYDSLLSYGVMLL
+67 GQYDTLLSYGIMLL
-81 IFTFAAMLTFS
+81 SATFAAMLTFS

-99 LIAADVQADVRRH
+99 LIAADVQADIRRN

-127 TDSTEIKKMMLDDV
+127 TDSSEIKKIMLDDV

-161 PLIALSVMLAVDWR
+161 PLIALSVMLAIDWR
-175 LALAAFAPTLVAC
+175 LALAAFAPTLGAC

-224 VVKTYSGGNVAL
+224 VVKTYSGGNIAL

-274 VLPLAVWLFNRQEI
+274 VLPLAVWLFSQQEI
-288 ALFEFTFFIL
+288 SIFEFTFFIL

-308 SMFSVMT
+308 SMFAVMT

-327 RWLMNQPELAQSPQ
+327 HWLMNQPELTPCTQ
-341 SQASGAKSPVDHSVT
+341 SQTFTNQASVGHMPIDHNVT
-356 LHNVSFSYQDEQKN
+356 LHNVSFSYQDGQDN
-370 ALNNISFSIPAGSS
+370 ALSNISFSVPAGSS

-392 SGKSTIASLIARL
+392 SGKSTVASLIARL
-405 WDPQHGKITVGGVD
+405 WDPQQGKITVGGID
-419 IRDMDETTLRN
+419 IRNMDETTLRN

-436 QQVFLFNDTIA
+436 QRIFLFNDTIA

-452 ARPEASQTEVEAAAT
+452 ARPDASQADVEAAAT
-467 AAQAHQFIQRLPQG
+467 AAQAHQFIQQLPQG
-481 YNTVLNGGVSL
+481 YNTVLNNGVSL

-504 AILKNSPILVLD
+504 AILKNAPILVLD

-535 ALCLDKTSLD
+535 ALCHT
-545 KTGRDKTSLDKTSC
+545 KTG
-559 DKESRNKTV
+559 RNKTV

-580 LDQILVLDKGRII
+580 LDQIVVLDKGQII
-593 EQGTHDELVAQQGAY
+593 EQGNHDELVAQQGAY
-608 AKQWAAWQ
+608 AKQWAAWR
-616 GENNATGVNDHGII
+616 GENTSTGVNYHGVI

>member
-1 MLSHDSS
+1 MLSNDPS

-32 YRALSYVA
+32 YRTLSYVA
-40 IALAIVSA
+40 IALAIISA

-67 GKYDSLLSYGVMLL
+67 GQYDTLLNYGIMLL
-81 IFTFAAMLTFS
+81 GFTFAAMLTFS
-92 GSTFVSH
+92 GSTFVAH

-112 ISSKLKSVPLGFFMQ
+112 ISNKLKSVPLGFFMQ

-161 PLIALSVMLAVDWR
+161 PLIALGVMLAIDWR
-175 LALAAFAPTLVAC
+175 LALAAFAPTLGAC

-224 VVKTYSGGNVAL
+224 VVKTYSGGNIAL

-288 ALFEFTFFIL
+288 TLFEFTFFIL
-298 AAMAFGNIAS
+298 SAMAFGNIAS

-315 RLQQQEALITRY
+315 RLQQQEALVTRY
-327 RWLMNQPELAQSPQ
+327 RWLMNQPELAPCTQ
-341 SQASGAKSPVDHSVT
+341 SQVPADHTVT
-356 LHNVSFSYQDEQKN
+356 LHSVSFSYQDKQN
-370 ALNNISFSIPAGSS
+370 NVLNNISFSVPAGSS

-405 WDPQHGKITVGGVD
+405 WDPQQGKITVGGVD
-419 IRDMDETTLRN
+419 IRNMDEPTLRN

-436 QQVFLFNDTIA
+436 QRVFLFNDTIA

-452 ARPEASQTEVEAAAT
+452 ARPDASQAEVEAAAI
-467 AAQAHQFIQRLPQG
+467 AAQAHQFIQQLPQG
-481 YNTVLNGGVSL
+481 YNTVINNGISL

-504 AILKNSPILVLD
+504 AILKNAPILVLD

-535 ALCLDKTSLD
+535 ALCRT
-545 KTGRDKTSLDKTSC
+545 KTGC
-559 DKESRNKTV
+559 NKTV

-580 LDQILVLDKGRII
+580 LDQILVLDKGHII

-608 AKQWAAWQ
+608 ARQWAAWR
-616 GENNATGVNDHGII
+616 GENTGTGVN

>member
-1 MLSHDSS
+1 MLSNDSS
-8 VQNSPEQRAA
+8 IQNSPEQRAA
-18 DAGVL
+18 DAGVI
-23 KTLWDMMRP
+23 KELWNMMRP
-32 YRALSYVA
+32 YRTLSYVA

-54 AAIAGLITQSIYD
+54 AAVAGLITQSIYD
-67 GKYDSLLSYGVMLL
+67 GQYDTLLSYGVMLL
-81 IFTFAAMLTFS
+81 SFTFAAMLTFS

-99 LIAADVQADVRRH
+99 LIAADVQADVRRN
-112 ISSKLKSVPLGFFMQ
+112 ISSKLKSVPLGFFTR

-161 PLIALSVMLAVDWR
+161 PLIALSVMLAIDWR
-175 LALAAFAPTLVAC
+175 LALAAFAPTLGAC

-194 QMKVQT
+194 QIKVQT

-236 QRAEE
+236 QRAEG

-260 SSRFFVLSSANLLF
+260 SSRFFVLSSANLLL

-288 ALFEFTFFIL
+288 SLFEFTFFIL

-308 SMFSVMT
+308 SMFAVMT

-327 RWLMNQPELAQSPQ
+327 RWLMNQPELAPCTL
-341 SQASGAKSPVDHSVT
+341 SQTPADHSVT
-356 LHNVSFSYQDEQKN
+356 LHNVSFSYQDEQDN

-392 SGKSTIASLIARL
+392 SGKSTVANLIARL
-405 WDPQHGKITVGGVD
+405 WDPQQGQITVGGVD
-419 IRDMDETTLRN
+419 IRNMDEPTLRN

-436 QQVFLFNDTIA
+436 QRVFLFNDTIA

-452 ARPEASQTEVEAAAT
+452 ARPDASQAEVEAAAV
-467 AAQAHQFIQRLPQG
+467 AAQAHQFIQQLPQG
-481 YNTVLNGGVSL
+481 YNTELNHGISL

-504 AILKNSPILVLD
+504 AILKNAPILVLD

-535 ALCLDKTSLD
+535 ALC
-545 KTGRDKTSLDKTSC
+545 
-559 DKESRNKTV
+559 RNKTV

-580 LDQILVLDKGRII
+580 FDQILVLDKGQII
-593 EQGTHDELVAQQGAY
+593 EQGTHDQLVAQQGAY
-608 AKQWAAWQ
+608 ARQWSAWRR
-616 GENNATGVNDHGII
+616 ENTGTGANYHGAI

>member
-1 MLSHDSS
+1 MLSNDPS

-18 DAGVL
+18 DAGVI
-23 KTLWDMMRP
+23 KTLWAMMRP
-32 YRALSYVA
+32 YRTLSYVA
-40 IALAIVSA
+40 IALAVVSA

-54 AAIAGLITQSIYD
+54 AAIAGLITQSLYD
-67 GKYDSLLSYGVMLL
+67 GQYDALLNYGIMLLS
-81 IFTFAAMLTFS
+81 FTFAAMLTFS

-99 LIAADVQADVRRH
+99 LIAADVQADIRRH
-112 ISSKLKSVPLGFFMQ
+112 ISNKLKSVPLGFFMQ

-161 PLIALSVMLAVDWR
+161 PLIALGVMSAIDWR
-175 LALAAFAPTLVAC
+175 LALAAFAPTLGAC

-224 VVKTYSGGNVAL
+224 VVKTYSGGNIAL
-236 QRAEE
+236 QRAED

-253 VEKVQVK
+253 IEKVQVK

-274 VLPLAVWLFNRQEI
+274 VLPLAIGLFNRQEI
-288 ALFEFTFFIL
+288 TLFEFTFFIL

-327 RWLMNQPELAQSPQ
+327 RWLMNQPELAPCTQN
-341 SQASGAKSPVDHSVT
+341 QAPADHTVT
-356 LHNVSFSYQDEQKN
+356 LHNVSFSYQDKQDN
-370 ALNNISFSIPAGSS
+370 ALNNLSFSVPAGSS

-405 WDPQHGKITVGGVD
+405 WDPQQGKITVGGVD
-419 IRDMDETTLRN
+419 IRNMDEPTLRN

-436 QQVFLFNDTIA
+436 QRVFLFNDTIA

-452 ARPEASQTEVEAAAT
+452 ARPDASQTEVEAAAI
-467 AAQAHQFIQRLPQG
+467 AAQAHQFIQQLPQG
-481 YNTVLNGGVSL
+481 YNTVINHGISL

-504 AILKNSPILVLD
+504 AILKNAPILVLD

-535 ALCLDKTSLD
+535 ALC
-545 KTGRDKTSLDKTSC
+545 
-559 DKESRNKTV
+559 RNKTV

-580 LDQILVLDKGRII
+580 LDQILVLDKGRIV

-608 AKQWAAWQ
+608 AKQWAAWR
-616 GENNATGVNDHGII
+616 GEKTGTGVN

>member
-1 MLSHDSS
+1 MPNNDSS

-18 DAGVL
+18 DAGVI
-23 KTLWDMMRP
+23 KALWNMMRP

-67 GKYDSLLSYGVMLL
+67 GKYDTLLSYGVMLL
-81 IFTFAAMLTFS
+81 SATFAAMLTFS

-99 LIAADVQADVRRH
+99 LIAADVQADVRRK
-112 ISSKLKSVPLGFFMQ
+112 ISSKLKSVPLGFFIQ

-161 PLIALSVMLAVDWR
+161 PLIALSVMLAIDWR
-175 LALAAFAPTLVAC
+175 LALAAFAPTLGAC

-224 VVKTYSGGNVAL
+224 VVKTYSGGNIAL

-274 VLPLAVWLFNRQEI
+274 VLPLAIWLFSRQEI
-288 ALFEFTFFIL
+288 SVFEFTFFIL

-308 SMFSVMT
+308 SMFAVMT

-327 RWLMNQPELAQSPQ
+327 HWLMNQPELTPCTQGQTSADQM
-341 SQASGAKSPVDHSVT
+341 PVDHNVT
-356 LHNVSFSYQDEQKN
+356 LHNVSFSYQDEQDN
-370 ALNNISFSIPAGSS
+370 ALNNISFSVPAGSS

-392 SGKSTIASLIARL
+392 SGKSTVASLIARL
-405 WDPQHGKITVGGVD
+405 WDPQQGKITVGGID
-419 IRDMDETTLRN
+419 IRNMDEPTLRN

-436 QQVFLFNDTIA
+436 QRIFLFNDTIA

-452 ARPEASQTEVEAAAT
+452 ARPDASQAEVEAAAT
-467 AAQAHQFIQRLPQG
+467 AAQAHQFIQQLPQG
-481 YNTVLNGGVSL
+481 YNTVLNNGISL
-492 SVGEKQRIAVAA
+492 SVGEKQRIAVAT
-504 AILKNSPILVLD
+504 AILKNAPILVLD

-535 ALCLDKTSLD
+535 ALCHTE
-545 KTGRDKTSLDKTSC
+545 TG
-559 DKESRNKTV
+559 RNKTV

-580 LDQILVLDKGRII
+580 LDQIVVLDKGQII

-608 AKQWAAWQ
+608 AKQWAAWR
-616 GENNATGVNDHGII
+616 GENTGTGVNYHGVI

>member
-1 MLSHDSS
+1 MLSNDPS

-32 YRALSYVA
+32 YRTLSYVA

-67 GKYDSLLSYGVMLL
+67 GQYDTLLNYGIMLL
-81 IFTFAAMLTFS
+81 GFTFAAMLTFS
-92 GSTFVSH
+92 GSTFVAH

-112 ISSKLKSVPLGFFMQ
+112 ISNKLKSVPLGFFMQ

-161 PLIALSVMLAVDWR
+161 PLIALGVMLAIDWR
-175 LALAAFAPTLVAC
+175 LALAAFAPTLGAC

-224 VVKTYSGGNVAL
+224 VVKTYSGGNIAL

-241 AFTALTRIIDVW
+241 AFTALTRIIDIW

-288 ALFEFTFFIL
+288 TLFEFTFFIL
-298 AAMAFGNIAS
+298 SAMAFGNIAS

-315 RLQQQEALITRY
+315 RLQQQEALVTRY
-327 RWLMNQPELAQSPQ
+327 RWLMNQPELAPCTQ
-341 SQASGAKSPVDHSVT
+341 SQVPADHTVT
-356 LHNVSFSYQDEQKN
+356 LHSVSFSYQDKQDN
-370 ALNNISFSIPAGSS
+370 ALDNLSFSVPAGSS

-405 WDPQHGKITVGGVD
+405 WDPQQGKITVGGVD
-419 IRDMDETTLRN
+419 IRNMDEPTLRN

-436 QQVFLFNDTIA
+436 QRVFLFNDTIA

-452 ARPEASQTEVEAAAT
+452 ARPDASQAEVEAAAI
-467 AAQAHQFIQRLPQG
+467 AAQAHQFIQQLPQG
-481 YNTVLNGGVSL
+481 YNTVINNGISL

-504 AILKNSPILVLD
+504 AILKNAPILVLD

-535 ALCLDKTSLD
+535 ALCRT
-545 KTGRDKTSLDKTSC
+545 KTGRNKTG
-559 DKESRNKTV
+559 RNKTV

-608 AKQWAAWQ
+608 AKQWTAWR
-616 GENNATGVNDHGII
+616 GENTGTGVN

>member
-1 MLSHDSS
+1 MPSNDPS

-32 YRALSYVA
+32 YRTLSYVA

-54 AAIAGLITQSIYD
+54 AAVAGLITQSLYD
-67 GKYDSLLSYGVMLL
+67 GQYDTLLNYGVMLL
-81 IFTFAAMLTFS
+81 SFTFAAMLTFS
-92 GSTFVSH
+92 ASTFVAH
-99 LIAADVQADVRRH
+99 LIAADVQADVRRN
-112 ISSKLKSVPLGFFMQ
+112 ISNKLKSVPLGFFMQ

-148 AHIIPEMSATLFG
+148 AHIIPEMSATVFG
-161 PLIALSVMLAVDWR
+161 PLIALGVMLAIDWR
-175 LALAAFAPTLVAC
+175 LALAAFVPTLGAC

-200 TTQRFYAAQN
+200 TTQRFYASQN

-224 VVKTYSGGNVAL
+224 VVKTYSGGNIAL

-274 VLPLAVWLFNRQEI
+274 VLPLAVWLFNRQAI
-288 ALFEFTFFIL
+288 TLFEFTFFIL

-315 RLQQQEALITRY
+315 RLQQQEALVTRY
-327 RWLMNQPELAQSPQ
+327 RWLMNQPELAPCTQNQVP
-341 SQASGAKSPVDHSVT
+341 ADHTVA
-356 LHNVSFSYQDEQKN
+356 LHNVSFSYQDKQDN
-370 ALNNISFSIPAGSS
+370 VLNNVSFSVPAGSS

-392 SGKSTIASLIARL
+392 SGKSTIASLVARL
-405 WDPQHGKITVGGVD
+405 WDPQQGKITVGGVD
-419 IRDMDETTLRN
+419 IRNMDETTLRN

-436 QQVFLFNDTIA
+436 QRVFLFNDTIA

-452 ARPEASQTEVEAAAT
+452 ARPDASQAEVEAAAI
-467 AAQAHQFIQRLPQG
+467 AAQAHQFIQQLPQG
-481 YNTVLNGGVSL
+481 YNTVINNGISL

-504 AILKNSPILVLD
+504 AILKNAPILVLD

-535 ALCLDKTSLD
+535 ALC
-545 KTGRDKTSLDKTSC
+545 
-559 DKESRNKTV
+559 RNKTV
-568 IVIAHRLPTIRH
+568 IVIAHRLPTVRH
-580 LDQILVLDKGRII
+580 LDQILVLDKGQII
-593 EQGTHDELVAQQGAY
+593 EQGTHDELLAQQGAY
-608 AKQWAAWQ
+608 AKQWAAWR
-616 GENNATGVNDHGII
+616 GENTGTGVN

>member
-1 MLSHDSS
+1 MLSHDPS

-32 YRALSYVA
+32 YRTLSYVA
-40 IALAIVSA
+40 IALAIISA

-54 AAIAGLITQSIYD
+54 AAIAGLITQSIHD
-67 GKYDSLLSYGVMLL
+67 GQYGTLLNYGIMLLS
-81 IFTFAAMLTFS
+81 FTFAAMLTFS
-92 GSTFVSH
+92 GSTFVAH

-112 ISSKLKSVPLGFFMQ
+112 ISNKLKSVPLGFFMQ

-161 PLIALSVMLAVDWR
+161 PLIALGVMLAIDWR
-175 LALAAFAPTLVAC
+175 LALAAFAPTLGAC

-210 RIASTMGEVINAIP
+210 HIASTMGEVINAIP
-224 VVKTYSGGNVAL
+224 VVKTYSGGNIAL

-288 ALFEFTFFIL
+288 TLFEFTFFIL

-327 RWLMNQPELAQSPQ
+327 RWLMNQPELAPCTQNQ
-341 SQASGAKSPVDHSVT
+341 IPVDNTVT
-356 LHNVSFSYQDEQKN
+356 LHNVSFSYQNKQDQN
-370 ALNNISFSIPAGSS
+370 TQNNILQNNVLNNISFSVPAGSS

-405 WDPQHGKITVGGVD
+405 WDPQQGKITVGGVD
-419 IRDMDETTLRN
+419 IRNMDEATLRN

-436 QQVFLFNDTIA
+436 QRVFLFNDTIA

-452 ARPEASQTEVEAAAT
+452 ARPDASQAEVEAAAI
-467 AAQAHQFIQRLPQG
+467 AAQAHQFIQQLPQG
-481 YNTVLNGGVSL
+481 YNTVINNGISL

-504 AILKNSPILVLD
+504 AILKNTPILVLD

-525 CEKEMQQALN
+525 CEKEMQLALN
-535 ALCLDKTSLD
+535 ALCRT
-545 KTGRDKTSLDKTSC
+545 KTGH
-559 DKESRNKTV
+559 NKTV

-580 LDQILVLDKGRII
+580 LDQILVLDKGQII
-593 EQGTHDELVAQQGAY
+593 EQGTHDELIALQGAY
-608 AKQWAAWQ
+608 TKQWAAWR
-616 GENNATGVNDHGII
+616 GENTGTGVNYHGVI

>member
-1 MLSHDSS
+1 MLSNDPS

-18 DAGVL
+18 DAGVI
-23 KTLWDMMRP
+23 KTLWAMMRP
-32 YRALSYVA
+32 YRTLSYVA
-40 IALAIVSA
+40 IALAVVSA

-54 AAIAGLITQSIYD
+54 AAIAGLITQSLYD
-67 GKYDSLLSYGVMLL
+67 GQYDALLNYGIMLLS
-81 IFTFAAMLTFS
+81 FTFAAMLTFS

-99 LIAADVQADVRRH
+99 LIAADVQADIRRH
-112 ISSKLKSVPLGFFMQ
+112 ISNKLKSVPLGFFMQ

-161 PLIALSVMLAVDWR
+161 PLIALGVMSAIDWR
-175 LALAAFAPTLVAC
+175 LALAAFAPTLGAC

-224 VVKTYSGGNVAL
+224 VVKTYSGGNIAL
-236 QRAEE
+236 QRAED

-253 VEKVQVK
+253 IEKVQVK

-274 VLPLAVWLFNRQEI
+274 VLPLAIGLFNRQEI
-288 ALFEFTFFIL
+288 TLFEFTFFIL

-327 RWLMNQPELAQSPQ
+327 RWLMNQPELAPCTQ
-341 SQASGAKSPVDHSVT
+341 SQTPADHTVT
-356 LHNVSFSYQDEQKN
+356 LHNVSFSYQDKQDN
-370 ALNNISFSIPAGSS
+370 ALNNLSFSVPAGSS

-405 WDPQHGKITVGGVD
+405 WDPQQGKITVGGVD
-419 IRDMDETTLRN
+419 IRNMDEPTLRN

-436 QQVFLFNDTIA
+436 QRVFLFNDTIA

-452 ARPEASQTEVEAAAT
+452 ARPDASQTEVEAAAL
-467 AAQAHQFIQRLPQG
+467 AAQAHQFIQQLPQG
-481 YNTVLNGGVSL
+481 YNTVINHGISL

-504 AILKNSPILVLD
+504 AILKNAPILVLD

-535 ALCLDKTSLD
+535 ALC
-545 KTGRDKTSLDKTSC
+545 
-559 DKESRNKTV
+559 RNKTV
-568 IVIAHRLPTIRH
+568 IVIAHRLPTTRH
-580 LDQILVLDKGRII
+580 LDQILVLDKGHIV

-608 AKQWAAWQ
+608 AKQWAAWR
-616 GENNATGVNDHGII
+616 GEKTGTGVN

>member
-1 MLSHDSS
+1 MHSHDSS

-18 DAGVL
+18 DAGVI
-23 KTLWDMMRP
+23 KELWCMMRP
-32 YRALSYVA
+32 YRTLSYVA
-40 IALAIVSA
+40 IALAILSA
-48 GLQILP
+48 GLQMLP
-54 AAIAGLITQSIYD
+54 AAVAGLITQSIYD
-67 GKYDSLLSYGVMLL
+67 GQYDTLLNYGVMLL
-81 IFTFAAMLTFS
+81 GFTFAAMLTFS
-92 GSTFVSH
+92 GSTFFAH
-99 LIAADVQADVRRH
+99 LIAADVQADVRRN
-112 ISSKLKSVPLGFFMQ
+112 ISSKLKSVPLGFFML

-161 PLIALSVMLAVDWR
+161 PLIALSVMLAIDWR
-175 LALAAFAPTLVAC
+175 LALAAFAPTLGAC
-188 LLFIYI
+188 LLFVYI

-224 VVKTYSGGNVAL
+224 VVKTYSGGKVAL

-274 VLPLAVWLFNRQEI
+274 VLPLAVWLLNRQEI
-288 ALFEFTFFIL
+288 TLFEFTFFIL

-308 SMFSVMT
+308 SMFAVMT

-327 RWLMNQPELAQSPQ
+327 RWLMNQPELAPCTQ
-341 SQASGAKSPVDHSVT
+341 SQTPTDCSVA
-356 LHNVSFSYQDEQKN
+356 LHNVSFSYQDEQEN

-392 SGKSTIASLIARL
+392 SGKSTVASLIARL
-405 WDPQHGKITVGGVD
+405 WDPQQGQVTIGGVD
-419 IRDMDETTLRN
+419 IRNMDEPTLRN
-430 NISFVF
+430 NVSFVF
-436 QQVFLFNDTIA
+436 QRVFLFNDTVA

-452 ARPEASQTEVEAAAT
+452 ARPDASQAEVEAVAI
-467 AAQAHQFIQRLPQG
+467 AAQAHQFIQQLPQG
-481 YNTVLNGGVSL
+481 YDTVLNGGVSL

-504 AILKNSPILVLD
+504 AILKNAPILVLD

-535 ALCLDKTSLD
+535 ALC
-545 KTGRDKTSLDKTSC
+545 
-559 DKESRNKTV
+559 RNKTV

-580 LDQILVLDKGRII
+580 LDRILVLDKGQII
-593 EQGTHDELVAQQGAY
+593 EQGTHEELVAQQGAY
-608 AKQWAAWQ
+608 ARQWAAWR
-616 GENNATGVNDHGII
+616 GEKTGTGANYHGAI

>member
-1 MLSHDSS
+1 MLSNDAS
-8 VQNSPEQRAA
+8 VQSSPEQRAA
-18 DAGVL
+18 DTGVIKEL
-23 KTLWDMMRP
+23 WTLMRP
-32 YRALSYVA
+32 YRTLSYVA
-40 IALAIVSA
+40 IVLAIVSA

-54 AAIAGLITQSIYD
+54 AAVAGLITQSIYD
-67 GKYDSLLSYGVMLL
+67 GQYDTLLSYGVMLL
-81 IFTFAAMLTFS
+81 GFTFAAMLTFS

-99 LIAADVQADVRRH
+99 LIAADVQADVRRN
-112 ISSKLKSVPLGFFMQ
+112 ISSKLKLVPLGFFML

-161 PLIALSVMLAVDWR
+161 PLIALSVMLAIDWR
-175 LALAAFAPTLVAC
+175 LALAAFAPTFGAC

-224 VVKTYSGGNVAL
+224 VVKTYSGGKVAL
-236 QRAEE
+236 QRAED
-241 AFTALTRIIDVW
+241 AFTALTRVIDVW

-288 ALFEFTFFIL
+288 TLFEFTFFIL

-327 RWLMNQPELAQSPQ
+327 RWLMNQPELAPCTQ
-341 SQASGAKSPVDHSVT
+341 SQTPADHSIT
-356 LHNVSFSYQDEQKN
+356 LHNVSFAYQDEQDN
-370 ALNNISFSIPAGSS
+370 VLNNISFSIPAGNS

-392 SGKSTIASLIARL
+392 SGKSTVASLIARL
-405 WDPQHGKITVGGVD
+405 WDPQQGKITVGGVD
-419 IRDMDETTLRN
+419 IRNMDETTLRN
-430 NISFVF
+430 HISFVF
-436 QQVFLFNDTIA
+436 QRIFLFNDTIA

-452 ARPEASQTEVEAAAT
+452 ARPDASLAEVEAAAV
-467 AAQAHQFIQRLPQG
+467 AAQAHQFIQQLPQG
-481 YNTVLNGGVSL
+481 YDTVLNNGISL

-504 AILKNSPILVLD
+504 AILKNAPILVLD

-535 ALCLDKTSLD
+535 ALCRT
-545 KTGRDKTSLDKTSC
+545 KTGRH
-559 DKESRNKTV
+559 KTV
-568 IVIAHRLPTIRH
+568 IVIAHRLPTVRH
-580 LDQILVLDKGRII
+580 LDHILVLDKGQII

-608 AKQWAAWQ
+608 ARQWAAWR
-616 GENNATGVNDHGII
+616 GRNTGTGVN

>member
-1 MLSHDSS
+1 MLSNDSS
-8 VQNSPEQRAA
+8 ENSPEQRAA

-23 KTLWDMMRP
+23 KALWNMMRP
-32 YRALSYVA
+32 YRFLSYVA

-54 AAIAGLITQSIYD
+54 AAVAGLITQSIYD
-67 GKYDSLLSYGVMLL
+67 GQYDALLRYGVILLSA
-81 IFTFAAMLTFS
+81 TFAAMLTFS
-92 GSTFVSH
+92 ASTFVSH
-99 LIAADVQADVRRH
+99 LIAADVQADVRRN
-112 ISSKLKSVPLGFFMQ
+112 ISNKLKSVPLGFFML

-161 PLIALSVMLAVDWR
+161 PLIALSVMLVIDWR
-175 LALAAFAPTLVAC
+175 LALAAFAPTLGAC

-200 TTQRFYAAQN
+200 TTQHFYAAQN

-224 VVKTYSGGNVAL
+224 VVKTYSGGNIAL

-274 VLPLAVWLFNRQEI
+274 VLPLAIWLFNRQEI
-288 ALFEFTFFIL
+288 SIFEFTFFIL

-308 SMFSVMT
+308 SMFAVMT

-327 RWLMNQPELAQSPQ
+327 HWLMNQPELAPCTQSHTPINN
-341 SQASGAKSPVDHSVT
+341 SVT
-356 LHNVSFSYQDEQKN
+356 LHNVSFSYQNGQGN
-370 ALNNISFSIPAGSS
+370 ALNNISFSVPAGSS
-384 LALVGASG
+384 MALVGASG
-392 SGKSTIASLIARL
+392 SGKSTVASLIARL
-405 WDPQHGKITVGGVD
+405 WDPQQGKITVGGVD
-419 IRDMDETTLRN
+419 IRNMDELTLRN

-436 QQVFLFNDTIA
+436 QRVFLFNDTIA

-452 ARPEASQTEVEAAAT
+452 ARPDASQAEVEAAAI
-467 AAQAHQFIQRLPQG
+467 AAQAHQFIQQLPQG
-481 YNTVLNGGVSL
+481 YNTVLNNGISL

-504 AILKNSPILVLD
+504 AILKNAPILVLD

-535 ALCLDKTSLD
+535 ALCHTQ
-545 KTGRDKTSLDKTSC
+545 TGQ
-559 DKESRNKTV
+559 NKTV

-580 LDQILVLDKGRII
+580 LDQIVVLDKGQII
-593 EQGTHDELVAQQGAY
+593 EQGTHDELITQQGAY
-608 AKQWAAWQ
+608 TKQWAAWR
-616 GENNATGVNDHGII
+616 GENTRTGANYHGVI

>member
-1 MLSHDSS
+1 MLSNDSS
-8 VQNSPEQRAA
+8 IQNSPEQRAA
-18 DAGVL
+18 DAGVI
-23 KTLWDMMRP
+23 KELWNMMRP
-32 YRALSYVA
+32 YRTLSYVA

-54 AAIAGLITQSIYD
+54 AAVAGLITQSIYD
-67 GKYDSLLSYGVMLL
+67 GQYDTLLNYGVMLL
-81 IFTFAAMLTFS
+81 SFTFAAMLTFS

-99 LIAADVQADVRRH
+99 LIAADVQADVRRN
-112 ISSKLKSVPLGFFMQ
+112 ISSKLKSVPLGFFTR

-161 PLIALSVMLAVDWR
+161 PLIALSVMLAIDWR
-175 LALAAFAPTLVAC
+175 LALAAFAPTLGAC

-194 QMKVQT
+194 QIKVQT

-236 QRAEE
+236 QRAEG

-288 ALFEFTFFIL
+288 SLFEFTFFIL

-308 SMFSVMT
+308 SMFAVMT

-327 RWLMNQPELAQSPQ
+327 RWLMNQPELVPCTQ
-341 SQASGAKSPVDHSVT
+341 SQTPADHSVT
-356 LHNVSFSYQDEQKN
+356 LHNVSFSYQDEQDN
-370 ALNNISFSIPAGSS
+370 ALNNISFSIPAGNS

-392 SGKSTIASLIARL
+392 SGKSTVANLIARL
-405 WDPQHGKITVGGVD
+405 WDPQQGQITVGGVD
-419 IRDMDETTLRN
+419 IRNMDEPTLRN

-436 QQVFLFNDTIA
+436 QRVFLFNDTIA

-452 ARPEASQTEVEAAAT
+452 ARPDASQAEVETAAV
-467 AAQAHQFIQRLPQG
+467 AAQAHQFIQQLPQG
-481 YNTVLNGGVSL
+481 YNTVLNHGISL

-504 AILKNSPILVLD
+504 AILKNAPILVLD

-535 ALCLDKTSLD
+535 ALC
-545 KTGRDKTSLDKTSC
+545 
-559 DKESRNKTV
+559 RNKTV

-580 LDQILVLDKGRII
+580 FDQILVLDKGQII

-608 AKQWAAWQ
+608 ASQWSAWRR
-616 GENNATGVNDHGII
+616 ENTGTGANYHGAI

>member
-1 MLSHDSS
+1 MPSNDSS
-8 VQNSPEQRAA
+8 AQNSPEQRAA

-23 KTLWDMMRP
+23 KALWNMMRP
-32 YRALSYVA
+32 YRALSYFA

-54 AAIAGLITQSIYD
+54 AAVAGLITQSIHD
-67 GKYDSLLSYGVMLL
+67 GQYATLLSYGVMLL
-81 IFTFAAMLTFS
+81 GSTFAAMLTFS

-99 LIAADVQADVRRH
+99 LIAADVQADVRRN
-112 ISSKLKSVPLGFFMQ
+112 ISNKLKSVPLGFFVQ

-161 PLIALSVMLAVDWR
+161 PLIALSVMLAIDWR
-175 LALAAFAPTLVAC
+175 LALAAFAPTLGAC

-194 QMKVQT
+194 QMKVQA

-224 VVKTYSGGNVAL
+224 VVKTYSGGNIAL

-241 AFTALTRIIDVW
+241 AFTALMRIIDIW

-260 SSRFFVLSSANLLF
+260 SSRFFVLASANLLF

-288 ALFEFTFFIL
+288 AVFEFTFFIL

-308 SMFSVMT
+308 SMFAVMT

-327 RWLMNQPELAQSPQ
+327 HWLMNQPELAPCTQ
-341 SQASGAKSPVDHSVT
+341 SQIPADHSVI
-356 LHNVSFSYQDEQKN
+356 LHNVSFSYQDEQDN
-370 ALNNISFSIPAGSS
+370 ALNNISFSVPAGSS

-392 SGKSTIASLIARL
+392 SGKSTVASLIARL
-405 WDPQHGKITVGGVD
+405 WDPQQGKITVGGVD
-419 IRDMDETTLRN
+419 IRNMDEPTLRN

-436 QQVFLFNDTIA
+436 QRVFLFNDTVA

-452 ARPEASQTEVEAAAT
+452 ARPDASQAEVEAAAA
-467 AAQAHQFIQRLPQG
+467 AAQAHQFIQQLPQG
-481 YNTVLNGGVSL
+481 YNTRLNNGISL

-504 AILKNSPILVLD
+504 AILKNAPILVLD

-535 ALCLDKTSLD
+535 ALCHTQ
-545 KTGRDKTSLDKTSC
+545 TGH
-559 DKESRNKTV
+559 NKTV

-580 LDQILVLDKGRII
+580 LDQIVVLDRGEII
-593 EQGTHDELVAQQGAY
+593 EQGTHDELSAQQGAY
-608 AKQWAAWQ
+608 AKQWAAWR
-616 GENNATGVNDHGII
+616 GENTGTGVN

>member
-1 MLSHDSS
+1 MLSHDPS

-18 DAGVL
+18 DVGVI
-23 KTLWDMMRP
+23 KTLWGMMRP
-32 YRALSYVA
+32 YRTLSYVA
-40 IALAIVSA
+40 ITLAIVSA

-54 AAIAGLITQSIYD
+54 AAVAGLITQSIYD
-67 GKYDSLLSYGVMLL
+67 GQDDTLLSYGVMLL
-81 IFTFAAMLTFS
+81 GFTFAAMLTFS

-99 LIAADVQADVRRH
+99 LIAADVQADVRRN
-112 ISSKLKSVPLGFFMQ
+112 ISNKLKTVPLGFFMQ

-161 PLIALSVMLAVDWR
+161 PLIALGVMLTIDWR
-175 LALAAFAPTLVAC
+175 LALAAFAPTLGAC
-188 LLFIYI
+188 LLFISI
-194 QMKVQT
+194 QMKVQA

-210 RIASTMGEVINAIP
+210 RIASTMGEVIHAIP

-241 AFTALTRIIDVW
+241 AFTALIRIIDVW

-274 VLPLAVWLFNRQEI
+274 VLPLAVWLFNQQAI
-288 ALFEFTFFIL
+288 SLFEFTFFIL

-308 SMFSVMT
+308 SMFAVMT

-327 RWLMNQPELAQSPQ
+327 HWLMNQPELAPYTQ
-341 SQASGAKSPVDHSVT
+341 SQTPVDHIPVDHSVT
-356 LHNVSFSYQDEQKN
+356 LHNVSFSYQDEQDN

-392 SGKSTIASLIARL
+392 SGKSTVASLIARL
-405 WDPQHGKITVGGVD
+405 WDPQHGQITVGGVD
-419 IRDMDETTLRN
+419 IRNMDEPTLRN
-430 NISFVF
+430 HLSFVF
-436 QQVFLFNDTIA
+436 QRVFLFNDTIA

-452 ARPEASQTEVEAAAT
+452 ARPDASQAEVEAAAI
-467 AAQAHQFIQRLPQG
+467 AAQAHQFIQQLPQG
-481 YNTVLNGGVSL
+481 YNTVLNHGISL

-504 AILKNSPILVLD
+504 AILKNAPILVLD

-535 ALCLDKTSLD
+535 ALC
-545 KTGRDKTSLDKTSC
+545 
-559 DKESRNKTV
+559 RNKTV

-580 LDQILVLDKGRII
+580 FDQILVLDKGHII
-593 EQGTHDELVAQQGAY
+593 EQGTHDQLVAQQGAY
-608 AKQWAAWQ
+608 ARQWSAWRR
-616 GENNATGVNDHGII
+616 ENTGTGANDHGII